1 MHCIIFLLVG
11 VGKVGPLMKW
21 AQQHASI
28 PFELPSMPHLNE
40 EQIVLYKEQVR
51 EREEALDKK
60 RTEDTRAMAAEDRAQ
75 KEMKRKKRN
84 AMKKAAADSVDSSE
98 KETASADSSE
108 KETASAGI
116 GEATI
121 TEEEVADEETE
132 DDTVDRP
139 MSKIAKRREERLKL
153 EAQRRETSEGDDE
166 GQGASSMRRKRGSN
180 VYVSSQDDDL

>member
-98 KETASADSSE
+98 KETASA
-108 KETASAGI
+108 GI
-116 GEATI
+116 EEATI
-121 TEEEVADEETE
+121 TEEEVADEEAE

-139 MSKIAKRREERLKL
+139 ISKIAKRREERLKL
-153 EAQRRETSEGDDE
+153 EAQRRESSEGDDE

-180 VYVSSQDDDL
+180 VYVSSRDDEL

>member
-1 MHCIIFLLVG
+1 MNINCIIFLLVG

-51 EREEALDKK
+51 EREEALDMK

-84 AMKKAAADSVDSSE
+84 AMKTAAADSVDSSE
-98 KETASADSSE
+98 KETASA
-108 KETASAGI
+108 GI
-116 GEATI
+116 EEATI
-121 TEEEVADEETE
+121 TEEEVADDEAE

-153 EAQRRETSEGDDE
+153 EAQRRESSEGDDE

-180 VYVSSQDDDL
+180 VYVSSRDDEL